1 MCDTKQMLAFAS
13 LFKLLEVTAM
23 PKIKLSNVF
32 DKIWATAEQRNADL
46 GPVYGFNHNTGARFH
61 RIFDR
66 SSSEGKNGRYI
77 TMGIYDSVKKKHV
90 LFNTI
95 NLSGN
100 FRYNNNSVPAEFNEM
115 KALVES
121 D

>member
-1 MCDTKQMLAFAS
+1 M
-13 LFKLLEVTAM
+13 
-23 PKIKLSNVF
+23 SNIF
-32 DKIWATAEQRNADL
+32 DKIWAAAEQRNAEL
-46 GPVYGFNHNTGARFH
+46 GPVFGHDPKTGSRFH
-61 RIFDR
+61 RILDR

-77 TMGIYDSVKKKHV
+77 TMGIYDSVKNKYV

-115 KALVES
+115 KRLVES
-121 D
+121 N